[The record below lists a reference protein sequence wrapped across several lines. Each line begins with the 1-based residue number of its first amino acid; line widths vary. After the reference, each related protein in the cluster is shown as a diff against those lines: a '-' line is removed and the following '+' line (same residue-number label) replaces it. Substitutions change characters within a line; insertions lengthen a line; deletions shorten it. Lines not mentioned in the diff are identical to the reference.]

1 MILKDK
7 TYTIL
12 KWVALICLPAIATLI
27 KVVFP
32 VWDIPYADKIVTTI
46 NAVALFIGAIIG
58 ISAYNLKGE
67 E

>member
-7 TYTIL
+7 TYNVL

-32 VWDIPYADKIVTTI
+32 VWGIPYADAIVTTI

-58 ISAYNLKGE
+58 ISAYNLKGDK
-67 E
+67 

>member
-27 KVVFP
+27 KVVFS